1 MYNVLIVDDEPRI
14 CAGLSVFI
22 DWESVGF
29 RVLNTAEN
37 GQEALEELKKNRY
50 NLVITDI
57 RMAMVDGL
65 ELTREIYTQN
75 PKVRVLIISGYNDFE
90 YAKEAIAYG
99 VRGYLL
105 KPVNCEELLN
115 SVLKIKAELDR
126 EKDSMLKNR
135 EINYL
140 SRDKFLFDLANG
152 ALCQKDIEVK
162 LQEFGMDLTYKLFSL
177 GLIEIEEFFHIAQA
191 DTEEANLIKFS
202 VRNIAEEI
210 ITENNLGYIYEDING
225 RLGILLCV
233 ETQGFNE
240 ERTAAYLKHICD
252 IIEKYLHRN
261 INIVYGNFTS
271 EVLEIRTSRRQ
282 AQKALDSIMLPGRES
297 VVPYK
302 RIMLEEKS
310 VLDLEWSNE
319 ALISFIE
326 IVDKKNVAA
335 EVGRLTDELASKC
348 FSKEVINGIAY
359 NIILKICTI
368 VKSYNGD
375 VNELFT
381 SMGVNSERLEFPNLQ
396 KYGEWLLM
404 LCMGTCDYI
413 LEIQDRKAIST
424 FNQIRKY
431 IDENYYKDLSLKSLS
446 EIFYMNSA
454 YLGRLFKNNMGESFN
469 DYLNKVRISEVKK
482 SLFQENEKIYT
493 LITRV
498 GYSNHEHFYRQF
510 KRYEGIS
517 FAEYKQ
523 GMKANIHN

>member
-29 RVLNTAEN
+29 RVLNTAGN
-37 GQEALEELKKNRY
+37 GQEALEELKRNRY

-65 ELTREIYTQN
+65 ELIRTMHVQN
-75 PKVRVLIISGYNDFE
+75 PKVKVLIISGYNDFE
-90 YAKEAIAYG
+90 YAREAIRYG

-105 KPVNCEELLN
+105 KPINSDELLN
-115 SVLKIKAELDR
+115 SVLRIKEELDR
-126 EKDSMLKNR
+126 ENDDMLKNR

-152 ALCQKDIEVK
+152 ALGQKDIEVK
-162 LQEFGMDLTYKLFSL
+162 LNELDMDFTGKIFSL
-177 GLIEIEEFFHIAQA
+177 GLIEIEEFNHIAQS

-210 ITENNLGYIYEDING
+210 ISENNLGYIYEDING
-225 RLGILLCV
+225 RLGILMCV
-233 ETQGFNE
+233 ETQGFSE
-240 ERTAAYLKHICD
+240 KRTADCLKLVCD
-252 IIEKYLHRN
+252 VIEKYLHRN
-261 INIVYGNFTS
+261 INIVYGNFTK
-271 EVLEIRTSRRQ
+271 EVMEIRTSRRQ

-297 VVPYK
+297 VVPYS

-310 VLDLEWSNE
+310 VLDLEWNNE

-326 IVDKKNVAA
+326 VADKEKVAA
-335 EVGRLTDELASKC
+335 EIDSLSEELASKC
-348 FSKEVINGIAY
+348 ISKEVVNGIAY
-359 NIILKICTI
+359 NIILKICT
-368 VKSYNGD
+368 VVRSYNGD
-375 VNELFT
+375 VNELFN
-381 SMGVNSERLEFPNLQ
+381 SMGINAESLEFPNLQ
-396 KYGEWLLM
+396 KYKEWLLM
-404 LCMGTCDYI
+404 LCLGTCDYI
-413 LEIQDRKAIST
+413 LELQDRKSVST

-431 IDENYYKDLSLKSLS
+431 IDENYSKDLSLKSLS

-482 SLFQENEKIYT
+482 SLLQGNEKIYS

-523 GMKANIHN
+523 RIKENINK

>member
-22 DWESVGF
+22 DWESVSF
-29 RVLNTAEN
+29 RVLNTAGN
-37 GQEALEELKKNRY
+37 GQEALQEMKKNRY

-65 ELTREIYTQN
+65 ELIKTIHAQN

-90 YAKEAIAYG
+90 YAREAIAYG

-105 KPVNCEELLN
+105 KPVNSDELLN
-115 SVLKIKAELDR
+115 SVLRIKEELDK
-126 EKDSMLKNR
+126 ENDNILKNR

-152 ALCQKDIEVK
+152 VLCQKDIGAKHKE
-162 LQEFGMDLTYKLFSL
+162 LDMDFTGKFFSI
-177 GLIEIEEFFHIAQA
+177 GLIEIEDFNHIVQS

-202 VRNIAEEI
+202 VRNISEEI
-210 ITENNLGYIYEDING
+210 ISENNLGYIYEDING
-225 RLGILLCV
+225 RLGILLYA
-233 ETQGFNE
+233 EAHGFSE
-240 ERTAAYLKHICD
+240 KRTADCLRHICD

-261 INIVYGNFTS
+261 INIVYGNFTN

-282 AQKALDSIMLPGRES
+282 ALKALDSIMLPGRES
-297 VVPYK
+297 VVPYS
-302 RIMLEEKS
+302 RIILEEKS
-310 VLDLEWSNE
+310 VLDLEWNNE
-319 ALISFIE
+319 VLISFVE
-326 IVDKKNVAA
+326 IADKEKVAA
-335 EVGRLTDELASKC
+335 EIDSLSNELASKYI
-348 FSKEVINGIAY
+348 SKEVINGIAY
-359 NIILKICTI
+359 NIILKICT
-368 VKSYNGD
+368 VVRSYNGD
-375 VNELFT
+375 ANELFS
-381 SMGVNSERLEFPNLQ
+381 SMGINVGSLEFPNFQ
-396 KYGEWLLM
+396 KYREWLRM
-404 LCMGTCDYI
+404 LCLRTCDYI
-413 LEIQDRKAIST
+413 IDLQDRKSAGT

-431 IDENYYKDLSLKSLS
+431 IDDNYNKDLSLKSLS
-446 EIFYMNSA
+446 EVFYMNSA

-482 SLFQENEKIYT
+482 SLLQGNEKIYT

-510 KRYEGIS
+510 KRYEGIP

-523 GMKANIHN
+523 RIKENMHN